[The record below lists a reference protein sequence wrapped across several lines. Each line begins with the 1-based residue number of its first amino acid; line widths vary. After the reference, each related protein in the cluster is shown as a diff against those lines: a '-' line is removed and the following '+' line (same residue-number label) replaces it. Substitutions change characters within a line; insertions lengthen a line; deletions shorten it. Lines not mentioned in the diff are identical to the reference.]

1 MHGECNVHEPPA
13 SAFASFFPCR
23 RGSSGVVYAGSH
35 GECRTRGCTKSF
47 PQTVSVMSARRKAK
61 TLSTPSLFPE
71 FEVQGAQ
78 PLASRRKI
86 RADRL
91 PTNTTTYQH
100 PIHRWFNFIA
110 GFSPEFVEQC
120 CDQIGVRAGDIML
133 DPFAGCATGPL
144 VACQRGIRAIG
155 YEPHPFFYRIGR
167 AKLPPREALENLKR
181 IEDVLAKGL
190 SQLKPISLL
199 SPGSAKFLRKLFPAN
214 SLELLLGAREA
225 LSSAGLMENDLAFL
239 ILSRVLEKSSHSQ
252 TDGIYKAPSSRK
264 QATSP
269 LEAFIETVGMIRADL
284 LELNQ
289 PALDSLVQ
297 LFQSSSQE
305 MSAVQGESVALIV
318 TSPPYLNNF
327 DFAEMTRM
335 YLYFWG
341 LASSWGQITDK
352 VRRRLIV
359 NTTTAL
365 NGHKSCQDKYRAS
378 ICPALHAELDYLV
391 KELRKRRLTRAGKK
405 EYDFLVYPYFSQMT
419 DVLRECFRCLRRG
432 APIHLMVADAA
443 LYGVHISTPQF
454 LCEIL
459 QQIGFREATCS
470 LVRRRGHRW
479 ILTKRE
485 GSKTGLG
492 EYQVSAVK

>member
-1 MHGECNVHEPPA
+1 MR
-13 SAFASFFPCR
+13 PCTQR
-23 RGSSGVVYAGSH
+23 FKQAVD
-35 GECRTRGCTKSF
+35 
-47 PQTVSVMSARRKAK
+47 VMTSRRKPNK
-61 TLSTPSLFPE
+61 PSTLPLFPE
-71 FEVQGAQ
+71 FDVQNAQ
-78 PLASRRKI
+78 PLASSPKI
-86 RADRL
+86 RAERL

-110 GFSPEFVEQC
+110 GFSPEFVAQC
-120 CDQIGVRAGDIML
+120 CDQAGVRAGDTLL
-133 DPFAGCATGPL
+133 DPFAGCATAPL
-144 VACQRGIRAIG
+144 AAYQRGMRAVG

-167 AKLPPREALENLKR
+167 AKLPPRNALEDLEN
-181 IEDVLAKGL
+181 IESILAQGL
-190 SQLKPISLL
+190 GQPQPLSLL
-199 SPGSAKFLRKLFPAN
+199 YPGPVRFLRKLFPGD
-214 SLELLLGAREA
+214 SLETLLGAREA
-225 LSSAGLMENDLAFL
+225 LRSAGLMENDLAFL
-239 ILSRVLEKSSHSQ
+239 ILSRVLDKSSHSQ
-252 TDGIYKAPSSRK
+252 TDGIYKAPTSRK
-264 QATSP
+264 RATSP
-269 LEAFIETVGMIRADL
+269 REALAETVAMIRADL
-284 LELNQ
+284 LAMNQ
-289 PALDSLVQ
+289 PALDRLVQ

-305 MSAVQGESVALIV
+305 MGAVQQESVALIV

-378 ICPALHAELDYLV
+378 ICVPLHAELDILV
-391 KELRKRRLTRAGKK
+391 RQLRKQRLTRAGKK

-419 DVLRECFRCLRRG
+419 EVLRECFRCLRPG

-459 QQIGFREATCS
+459 RQIGFRQATCAF
-470 LVRRRGHRW
+470 VRRRGHRW
-479 ILTKRE
+479 ILSKRE
-485 GSKTGLG
+485 GSRTGLG